1 MSKHDKTLERMR
13 RRPPPS
19 DVSWDSLTALLG
31 SLGYDQLK
39 SGRSGR
45 SGGSRRKFYNKEKDA
60 LICCHEP
67 HPQPNVDKGCIVDV
81 VDHLTT
87 HGFLGSTEKK

>member
-19 DVSWDSLTALLG
+19 DVSWDAMAALLE
-31 SLGYDQLK
+31 SLGYRPLK
-39 SGRSGR
+39 AGKT
-45 SGGSRRKFYNKEKDA
+45 GGSRRKFYNKEKDA

-67 HPQPNVDKGCIVDV
+67 HSPAKVDKGCVADV

-87 HGFLGSTEKK
+87 YGFIKDVEQK